1 MKKVFIIDNVDLSSA
16 CLNFADCLGLNVD
29 QDNFSRFSGEAISI
43 GTSKKYA
50 VAGNEDPSFY
60 IRKHGITPVLLD
72 KTTAMDFVQT
82 VLDLV
87 TIEAPA
93 PVVEDEDEVEAEVDE
108 ITLNTYNHSAINLL
122 YAKVKGQKKSP
133 KNYFVID
140 TDGEYSVT
148 TDSTRENLG
157 NLAEIFA
164 EINAD

>member
-1 MKKVFIIDNVDLSSA
+1 MKKVFVIGNVELAYA
-16 CLNFADCLGLNVD
+16 CLRFVDCLDGITMDEDCL
-29 QDNFSRFSGEAISI
+29 SRTTGEAISI
-43 GTSKKYA
+43 GTSKKYKI
-50 VAGNEDPSFY
+50 AGNTDPSFY
-60 IRKHGITPVLLD
+60 SRKHGITPVLLD
-72 KTTAMDFVQT
+72 KTTALDFIQT

-93 PVVEDEDEVEAEVDE
+93 PVIEAEVEAEVDE

-122 YAKVKGQKKSP
+122 FAKVKSQKKSP